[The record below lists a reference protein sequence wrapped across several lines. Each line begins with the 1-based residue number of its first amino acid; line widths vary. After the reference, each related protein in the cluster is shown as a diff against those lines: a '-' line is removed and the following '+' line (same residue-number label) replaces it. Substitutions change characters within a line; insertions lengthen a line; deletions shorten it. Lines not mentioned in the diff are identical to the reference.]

1 MGRAYNETERV
12 PNEITFSTT
21 GKGNETTDKDRLVFQ
36 RFDALLDERDST
48 GFIGV
53 TLDQR

>member
-1 MGRAYNETERV
+1 MGRAYNEIERV

-48 GFIGV
+48 GFIGD
-53 TLDQR
+53 TFD